1 MIKFRE
7 ISTRNFWLDKWD
19 NFVDFYTLCCCHSS
33 HHFLISS
40 LLFFK
45 KKFVVVYL
53 PIRHLFLGGNFF
65 DADVQNCPIFKAL
78 KLLLKSNKNRRA
90 KKKNCK
96 TWKLQPLIWVAL
108 KRNKRNCN
116 VAFPLPSCGKD
127 RRNLLK
133 ISSKI
138 FDIFSKIKSLDSKS
152 ILTTPEH
159 TLGQKRFSE
168 ELKE

>member
-1 MIKFRE
+1 MQSFIKFRE
-7 ISTRNFWLDKWD
+7 ISTINETILLIFIHCAAVILRIIFWYHLSC
-19 NFVDFYTLCCCHSS
+19 FSR
-33 HHFLISS
+33 
-40 LLFFK
+40 

-138 FDIFSKIKSLDSKS
+138 FWYIFKN
-152 ILTTPEH
+152 
-159 TLGQKRFSE
+159 
-168 ELKE
+168 

>member
-1 MIKFRE
+1 MRHFGWF
-7 ISTRNFWLDKWD
+7 S
-19 NFVDFYTLCCCHSS
+19 YTVLLSFFAS
-33 HHFLISS
+33 FLISS
-40 LLFFK
+40 PLFFK

-138 FDIFSKIKSLDSKS
+138 FDIFSKIKSLDSNQFLLLQNTHWGRS
-152 ILTTPEH
+152 MLFV
-159 TLGQKRFSE
+159 QKFNKYLNYE
-168 ELKE
+168 NNWKV

>member
-1 MIKFRE
+1 MRPFCWFLYTVLLSFFASFFDI
-7 ISTRNFWLDKWD
+7 ISPVFQE
-19 NFVDFYTLCCCHSS
+19 
-33 HHFLISS
+33 
-40 LLFFK
+40 

-116 VAFPLPSCGKD
+116 FSTSKLWKRQEKSFKETQKYLIYFQKLNFRFKLNSYYS
-127 RRNLLK
+127 RR
-133 ISSKI
+133 
-138 FDIFSKIKSLDSKS
+138 
-152 ILTTPEH
+152 H
-159 TLGQKRFSE
+159 TGAE
-168 ELKE
+168 A